1 MCLEINFLHEFSFLD
16 RFGQS
21 GLQGEKNPTCHKYA
35 TFQATITC
43 FHYNGAFTVASFIL
57 ISILLNFSFLYVLV
71 FLKNA
76 RTSPLQCNPDLVTSY
91 LVTNPDLVTIL
102 QKTIFLVHKN
112 ISFSDNLVFS
122 APSI

>member
-1 MCLEINFLHEFSFLD
+1 MK
-16 RFGQS
+16 GAVS
-21 GLQGEKNPTCHKYA
+21 GSCNVGKCTYD
-35 TFQATITC
+35 
-43 FHYNGAFTVASFIL
+43 
-57 ISILLNFSFLYVLV
+57 
-71 FLKNA
+71 
-76 RTSPLQCNPDLVTSY
+76 SPLAVATCDPGKRKKYIQCNPDLVTSY